1 MAYPCLLLGTI
12 GSANYVREE
21 ATPDVPYICRNRRR
35 QGRLTGTASWSS
47 RNRIPAEFMLQVA
60 DMIDRL

>member
-21 ATPDVPYICRNRRR
+21 AEDVSLLLVRSGP
-35 QGRLTGTASWSS
+35 T
-47 RNRIPAEFMLQVA
+47 
-60 DMIDRL
+60 